1 MTSFA
6 ISDTSADGVSVVA
19 VRGEI
24 DVATAPVLARR
35 LGKALRA
42 PRPLIVVDLGETL
55 FIDATGL
62 AVLLS
67 TLRRVTRCGGR
78 LAIACA
84 NPTVLRLFEVTK
96 TASTFAI
103 YPARDGARRLR
114 GRARGR
120 RRRPADRSRAPCA
133 RGRAPP
139 ADEHRYATARGV
151 NTSNS

>member
-6 ISDTSADGVSVVA
+6 ISDTTADGVSVVA

-35 LGKALRA
+35 LGKALRV
-42 PRPLIVVDLGETL
+42 PRPLIVVDLGDTL

-78 LAIACA
+78 LAVACA

-103 YPARDGARRLR
+103 YPGRDGAVAYAAEREDVVVSLPT
-114 GRARGR
+114 GRARQAREAER
-120 RRRPADRSRAPCA
+120 RRRTSSGSRPHGA
-133 RGRAPP
+133 
-139 ADEHRYATARGV
+139 
-151 NTSNS
+151 

>member
-1 MTSFA
+1 MTTFA
-6 ISDTSADGVSVVA
+6 ISDSSVDGVSVVA

-42 PRPLIVVDLGETL
+42 PRPLIAVDLGETL

-96 TASTFAI
+96 TSATFAI
-103 YPARDGARRLR
+103 YPTRDGAVADVAEREDVVVALPT
-114 GRARGR
+114 GRARRAREAER
-120 RRRPADRSRAPCA
+120 RRRASTGTHPTGA
-133 RGRAPP
+133 
-139 ADEHRYATARGV
+139 
-151 NTSNS
+151 

>member
-6 ISDTSADGVSVVA
+6 ISDSSADDVAVVA

-35 LGKALRA
+35 LGKALRV

-67 TLRRVTRCGGR
+67 TLRRVTRCSGR

-96 TASTFAI
+96 TAASFAI
-103 YPARDGARRLR
+103 FPGRDGAVAYASEREDVVVALPT
-114 GRARGR
+114 GRAR
-120 RRRPADRSRAPCA
+120 RAREA
-133 RGRAPP
+133 ERRGR
-139 ADEHRYATARGV
+139 
-151 NTSNS
+151 TSAGTRPHGA